1 MALTQVSTD
10 GVKNDAISHNKIPAN
25 AIQASELADNAVDTA
40 AIAADAVTTAK
51 INDDAV
57 TAAKLANTSVTAG
70 TYGSSTS
77 IPSITVDAQGRI
89 TAASGNSVNT
99 DLVGDTSPQLGGDL
113 DVNGEL
119 INFGDSNDPAVN
131 RARFGAS
138 ADLQIYHDGTNN
150 YLTTSNG
157 HLFFYGDGSNNVYL
171 RALYNKDSVILKPS
185 AAVELYHNNSKKF
198 ETYQYGVNIAGT
210 AKIESGGNFHAHDN
224 IKFVAG
230 TGEDLQIYHDGS
242 NSRIADAGT
251 GYLINTSDGAGILF
265 QSSSGQNLAKFF
277 TGGAC
282 ELYHNY
288 TKVFETITQG
298 VRITENFLEI
308 ADTSCHLDLM
318 ESGVSNSNHRVRQN
332 AGNLYIQKLSDDKNT
347 STTAILIDGGNE
359 DVQLYQGGSKR
370 LETVAGGVNI
380 VGNLGINDS
389 SPSYELEIHA
399 TSPQLRLEETSSGGS
414 KRLDIGVHS
423 HGQAFIGANQSSQT
437 IHIETSGARRFTFS
451 NDGFYTAES
460 GTDFSWG
467 SNPGHVIYNNGEQRS
482 TSANGT
488 HIRCN
493 RMNGDGHVA
502 QWYRG
507 QTNMVGF
514 ISISSSGTSY
524 GSGSSDE
531 RTKKNIEAWSE
542 NVLSKFKSL
551 TPKLFNFNWEADD
564 TPKHKGY
571 IAQNEVSKFP
581 EAYPKNSLT
590 DCDNEFYTFTPTDM
604 TVYLMKGLK
613 EAAERIETL
622 ETKVAVLEA
631 A

>member
-40 AIAADAVTTAK
+40 AIA
-51 INDDAV
+51 DDAV

-70 TYGSSTS
+70 SYGSSTS

-113 DVNGEL
+113 DTNSFEISL
-119 INFGDSNDPAVN
+119 DDDHKIK
-131 RARFGAS
+131 FGAS
-138 ADLQIYHDGTNN
+138 DDLQIWHQSSNGNN
-150 YLTTSNG
+150 YILAATNSDGKLILQPKINESGIVIAPDAGVKLYYDDVNKFETTSNG
-157 HLFFYGDGSNNVYL
+157 ATVSGRLDTQGLFTGDNN
-171 RALYNKDSVILKPS
+171 KIL
-185 AAVELYHNNSKKF
+185 VGNS
-198 ETYQYGVNIAGT
+198 
-210 AKIESGGNFHAHDN
+210 D
-224 IKFVAG
+224 
-230 TGEDLQIYHDGS
+230 DLQIYHDGS
-242 NSRIADAGT
+242 NSRIADVGT

-265 QSSSGQNLAKFF
+265 QSSNGQNLAKFF

-318 ESGVSNSNHRVRQN
+318 ESGVSNSNHRIRQN

-347 STTAILIDGGNE
+347 STTAILVDGGNE

-370 LETVAGGVNI
+370 FETNANGVNV
-380 VGNLGINDS
+380 VGNLGIGD
-389 SPSYELEIHA
+389 
-399 TSPQLRLEETSSGGS
+399 TSPDYEIDCVTASPHIRLEETSTGGS
-414 KRLDIGVHS
+414 KRLEFGVS
-423 HGQAFIGANQSSQT
+423 AAGQPYIAANQSSQT
-437 IHIETSGARRFTFS
+437 IQVETSGARRFTFS
-451 NDGFYTAES
+451 NDGVYTADG

-467 SNPGHVIYNNGEQRS
+467 SNPGHIMYNSGEYRS

-524 GSGSSDE
+524 GSGSSDIN
-531 RTKKNIEAWSE
+531 TKKNIEAWSE

-571 IAQNEVSKFP
+571 IAQNEVNKFP

-613 EAAERIETL
+613 EAAEKIETL
-622 ETKVAVLEA
+622 EAKVAVLEA

>member
-40 AIAADAVTTAK
+40 AIA
-51 INDDAV
+51 DDAV

-70 TYGSSTS
+70 SYGSSTS

-113 DVNGEL
+113 DTNSFEISL
-119 INFGDSNDPAVN
+119 DDDHKIK
-131 RARFGAS
+131 FGAS
-138 ADLQIYHDGTNN
+138 DDLQIWHQSSNGNN
-150 YLTTSNG
+150 YILAATNSDGKLILQPKINESGVVIAPDAGVKLYYDDVNKFETTSAGVLVSGSLTADGGNAIT
-157 HLFFYGDGSNNVYL
+157 LGDSKKIVLGTGSDLELYHNGSNSYL
-171 RALYNKDSVILKPS
+171 RNSTGTMHVGGTGGDLILEALGDVRTVSWEGENMIYARRNG
-185 AAVELYHNNSKKF
+185 AVELYYDNSKVL
-198 ETYQYGVNIAGT
+198 ETM
-210 AKIESGGNFHAHDN
+210 
-224 IKFVAG
+224 
-230 TGEDLQIYHDGS
+230 
-242 NSRIADAGT
+242 
-251 GYLINTSDGAGILF
+251 
-265 QSSSGQNLAKFF
+265 
-277 TGGAC
+277 
-282 ELYHNY
+282 
-288 TKVFETITQG
+288 TQG
-298 VRITENFLEI
+298 VRITDNFLEI

-318 ESGVSNSNHRVRQN
+318 ETGVSNSNHRIRQN

-347 STTAILIDGGNE
+347 STTAILVDGGNE

-370 LETVAGGVNI
+370 FETNANGVNV
-380 VGNLGINDS
+380 VGNLGIGD
-389 SPSYELEIHA
+389 
-399 TSPQLRLEETSSGGS
+399 TSPDFEIDINAASPMIRIEETSSGGS
-414 KRLDIGVHS
+414 KRLDLGVES
-423 HGQAFIGANQSSQT
+423 NGQAYIAANQSSQD
-437 IHIETSGARRFTFS
+437 IEIQTSGSRRFTFS

-524 GSGSSDE
+524 GSGSSDAN
-531 RTKKNIEAWSE
+531 TKKNIEAWSE

-571 IAQNEVSKFP
+571 IAQNEVNKFP

-613 EAAERIETL
+613 EAAEKIETL
-622 ETKVAVLEA
+622 EAKVAVLEA

>member
-40 AIAADAVTTAK
+40 AIA
-51 INDDAV
+51 DDAV

-70 TYGSSTS
+70 SYGSSTS

-113 DVNGEL
+113 DTNSFEISL
-119 INFGDSNDPAVN
+119 DDDHKIK
-131 RARFGAS
+131 FGAS
-138 ADLQIYHDGTNN
+138 DDLQIWHQSSNGNNYILAATNSDGKLILQPKINESGIVIAPDAGVKLYYDDVNKFETTSAGVSVSGSLTADGGNAITLGDNKKIVLGTGSDLEIYHDGTNN

-171 RALYNKDSVILKPS
+171 RPLYNKDSIVLKPS
-185 AAVELYHNNSKKF
+185 AAVELYYDNSKK
-198 ETYQYGVNIAGT
+198 
-210 AKIESGGNFHAHDN
+210 
-224 IKFVAG
+224 
-230 TGEDLQIYHDGS
+230 L
-242 NSRIADAGT
+242 
-251 GYLINTSDGAGILF
+251 
-265 QSSSGQNLAKFF
+265 
-277 TGGAC
+277 
-282 ELYHNY
+282 
-288 TKVFETITQG
+288 ETISDG
-298 VRITENFLEI
+298 VRITDNFLEI

-318 ESGVSNSNHRVRQN
+318 ETGSSNNHRIRQN

-347 STTAILIDGGNE
+347 STTAILVDGGNE

-370 LETVAGGVNI
+370 FETNANGVNVI
-380 VGNLGINDS
+380 GNLGIGD
-389 SPSYELEIHA
+389 
-399 TSPQLRLEETSSGGS
+399 TSPDFEIEVNSASPVLRLEETSSGGS
-414 KRLDIGVHS
+414 KRLDLGVES
-423 HGQAFIGANQSSQT
+423 NGQAYIAANQSSQD
-437 IHIETSGARRFTFS
+437 IEIQTSGSRRFTFS

-524 GSGSSDE
+524 GSGSSDAN
-531 RTKKNIEAWSE
+531 TKKNIETWSE

-571 IAQNEVSKFP
+571 IAQNEVNKFP
-581 EAYPKNSLT
+581 EAYPRNSLT
-590 DCDNEFYTFTPTDM
+590 DCDNDFYTFTPTDM

-613 EAAERIETL
+613 EAAEKIETL
-622 ETKVAVLEA
+622 EAKVAVLEA